1 MNQKSV
7 RANSNSPQPPQ
18 PPQRKKGRIAI
29 RPNESTF
36 PSLSRLHNEQPLI
49 FLDGPAGTQVP
60 TSVIESISNYYKTS
74 NSNAHGHFI
83 LTQETDQI
91 IESTRA
97 KVATFLGAEGG
108 HTISFGQNMTSLN
121 FALSRAIAPTLNP
134 GDEIVIT
141 QLDHESNRAPW
152 LHLRSQ
158 GVKVREVKLKADG
171 LLDYKDFAEKINEN
185 TRLVAMGWASN
196 IFGTINDVIKIR
208 KLSHQVGALLLLD
221 AVHYAPH
228 LSIDVQAIGCDFLL
242 CSAYKFYGPHVGL
255 LYCKPGLLDRL
266 QPYRLRTAYQHAPY
280 SIETGTLNHA
290 AIAGVKASI
299 EFIETFG
306 NGANERLRLVN
317 ALQNIHQHEIN
328 LARQLYDGLSSIKKV
343 KIYGPP
349 MDSIQRAPTLSFLYK
364 GESSTSIG
372 KYLAKHNICTWSG
385 HFYAIKAT
393 EVLGLAE
400 KGGVTRMGISLYN
413 TEEDIAQTIEVMRQL

>member
-1 MNQKSV
+1 MNQKV
-7 RANSNSPQPPQ
+7 RTQ
-18 PPQRKKGRIAI
+18 
-29 RPNESTF
+29 F
-36 PSLSRLHNEQPLI
+36 PSLARIHNDQAFT

-60 TSVIESISNYYKTS
+60 NYVIDAISDYYKTS
-74 NSNAHGHFI
+74 NSNAHGHFA
-83 LTQETDQI
+83 LTQETDVI
-91 IESTRA
+91 VESTRA
-97 KVATFLGAEGG
+97 KVAAFLGAEGG
-108 HTISFGQNMTSLN
+108 PTISFGQNMTTLN
-121 FALSRAIAPTLNP
+121 FALSRAIASSLNA
-134 GDEIVIT
+134 GDELVIT

-152 LHLRSQ
+152 LALRAQ
-158 GVKVREVKLKADG
+158 GVVIREVKLKADG
-171 LLDYKDFAEKINEN
+171 TLDYQDFANKINER
-185 TRLVAMGWASN
+185 TRLVAMGWAAN
-196 IFGTINDVIKIR
+196 IFGTINEVMKVR
-208 KLSHQVGALLLLD
+208 KMTHAVGAWLLLD

-299 EFIETFG
+299 EFLETFG
-306 NGANERLRLVN
+306 EGKTERARLVN
-317 ALQNIHQHEIN
+317 ALDKIHQHEIG
-328 LARQLYDGLSSIKKV
+328 LAQQLYDGLAAVKKV

-349 MDSIQRAPTLSFLYK
+349 MHIAERAPTLSFFYK
-364 GESSTSIG
+364 GKTSNEVG
-372 KYLAKHNICTWSG
+372 KYLGAHNICTWSG

-400 KGGVTRMGISLYN
+400 KGGVTRMGISVYN
-413 TEEDIAQTIEVMRQL
+413 NQGDIDRTLEIMRKIK